1 MSHVFFHESRIL
13 ILLFVLAAGLML
25 TACMPGS
32 ETTTAP
38 TETPGPPLPA
48 VTSSAPTETPGP
60 PPPTDT
66 AFEPTTISTFTASP
80 PAATVTLV
88 PSTYEQCSS
97 LRSVEGSTSITVS
110 FENRSGRAVNIYW
123 IDYQGAE
130 QFYFDLQ
137 PGQAKPQDTYV
148 THAWCARD
156 KTSNAPLLAVVATQ
170 DGQVAT
176 VVGQAVQRLDCTSGW
191 TRLQADSY
199 AKVSEAQPSPNR
211 VREAPDTGAKIIER
225 IDPGAIV
232 RVVEGPVCEDGL
244 VFWKVES
251 ALIPGGVGWTAEGDG
266 KEYYLEPMP

>member
-1 MSHVFFHESRIL
+1 MSHLFFHGSPNL
-13 ILLFVLAAGLML
+13 ILLFVLAAGLTL
-25 TACMPGS
+25 PACMPGS

-38 TETPGPPLPA
+38 TETPGPPLP
-48 VTSSAPTETPGP
+48 TE
-60 PPPTDT
+60 T
-66 AFEPTTISTFTASP
+66 AFEPTNISTFTASP
-80 PAATVTLV
+80 PAATGTLV

-110 FENRSGRAVNIYW
+110 FENRSGSAVNVYW

-148 THAWCARD
+148 THVWCARD
-156 KTSNAPLLAVVATQ
+156 KTSNTPLLAVVATQ

-176 VVGQAVQRLDCTSGW
+176 VVGQALERPDCTSGW
-191 TRLQADSY
+191 TRLQAGSY

-211 VREAPDTGAKIIER
+211 VREEPDTSAKIIER
-225 IDPGAIV
+225 INPGAIV

-251 ALIPGGVGWTAEGDG
+251 ALIAGGVGWTAEGDG
-266 KEYYLEPMP
+266 KEYYLEPMQ